1 MTKGSRPKQPRSAH
15 HPAGWLFRQWM
26 RLMIIALALSSAA
39 DAQLS
44 ENTNNESK
52 GSSNSF
58 TITVTS
64 THGVQTSASRTPDF
78 KVETYGNMVVGPG
91 STSIQENKDGAS
103 GVMSSG
109 SGIGEGQTGGVSG
122 MQRINFGEGTRYE
135 VKIIP
140 KTDAEICPNGTG
152 ATTGCTIPEIGNA
165 NASSTGNTTTSITVT
180 STESSFVNSFVKSFA
195 AN

>member
-1 MTKGSRPKQPRSAH
+1 MTKGYRPRQPRSVQSLAL
-15 HPAGWLFRQWM
+15 WLQRHWMQWM
-26 RLMIIALALSSAA
+26 MLAIVLPSAA
-39 DAQLS
+39 QAQLS
-44 ENTNNESK
+44 ENTNNESR

-140 KTDAEICPNGTG
+140 KTDSEICPNGTG
-152 ATTGCTIPEIGNA
+152 AATGCTIPEIGNA
-165 NASSTGNTTTSITVT
+165 NASSSGSTTTSITVT
-180 STESSFVNSFVKSFA
+180 STESSFVNSFIKSFS

>member
-1 MTKGSRPKQPRSAH
+1 MRSLHAEIKN
-15 HPAGWLFRQWM
+15 HPNKECFTFPSGDWLKPLIFF
-26 RLMIIALALSSAA
+26 LLLTTSAR
-39 DAQLS
+39 AQLS
-44 ENTNNESK
+44 ERTSNESK

-58 TITVTS
+58 TITINS
-64 THGVQTSASRTPDF
+64 THGVQSSASRTPDF
-78 KVETYGNMVVGPG
+78 KVETYGNLVVGPN

-109 SGIGEGQTGGVSG
+109 TGNGEGKTGGVSG

-140 KTDAEICPNGTG
+140 KTDSELCPNGTG
-152 ATTGCTIPEIGNA
+152 QNSGCKIPEYGTA
-165 NASSTGNTTTSITVT
+165 NASSTGSTSTSLTVT
-180 STESSFVNSFVKSFA
+180 STESSFVNSFIKSFA